1 MGPIGGGGY
10 TVDRGAPMYRG
21 YLLSRAASHSLAK
34 ILDSRIERVGGID
47 RSPRAGDLELI
58 RIAAHDRAAIDEAVE
73 RERKAAPGAG
83 HAEGDVRLSAMVD
96 APASQFPSNAV
107 VDSAIDEELRAA
119 LPAPAEASWR

>member
-21 YLLSRAASHSLAK
+21 YVLSRAASHSLAK

-73 RERKAAPGAG
+73 HERKAAPGEEIRPVKEADMQMRGGGVAG
-83 HAEGDVRLSAMVD
+83 VAEL
-96 APASQFPSNAV
+96 
-107 VDSAIDEELRAA
+107 
-119 LPAPAEASWR
+119 AEFDPLF